1 VNILEEA
8 ESIIYGDREQTYGKP
23 GVNLE
28 RIAGQWALYLQ
39 QKFGVEVSLTAEDV
53 CWMMVDLKKCRQMN
67 ADKRDNLVDAAGYL
81 ALIERAADGSKESE
95 SNSKVDPLVALC
107 LREKTASAREQQ
119 ALGAVVDGGLESFN
133 EPDEMDKVIDDF
145 ARKRTKQLAGPP
157 SFAKPAPAPVEPNK
171 DPKVCDTFWPV
182 EANSPWCR
190 RCGYSR
196 QKHSQHAVKHGVA
209 YGGNTTAPVFP
220 QPLNP
225 EDNK

>member
-1 VNILEEA
+1 MNILKEA

-67 ADKRDNLVDAAGYL
+67 ADKRDNLVDAVGYL
-81 ALIERAADGSKESE
+81 ALIERCAAD
-95 SNSKVDPLVALC
+95 A
-107 LREKTASAREQQ
+107 EQE
-119 ALGAVVDGGLESFN
+119 ALGAVADGGLESFN
-133 EPDEMDKVIDDF
+133 APDELDKVVDDF
-145 ARKRTKQLAGPP
+145 ARKRKKQLAGPP
-157 SFAKPAPAPVEPNK
+157 SFARPAPAPVEPNK

-182 EANSPWCR
+182 EANSPWCA

-196 QKHSQHAVKHGVA
+196 QKHSRHAVEHGMLQGVMRGVA
-209 YGGNTTAPVFP
+209 YGYNTTAPVFP

>member
-1 VNILEEA
+1 MNILEEA

-81 ALIERAADGSKESE
+81 ALIERAAD
-95 SNSKVDPLVALC
+95 DA
-107 LREKTASAREQQ
+107 EQE

>member
-1 VNILEEA
+1 MFGVPAAAGPMLNSTCVWGCDVNILEEA

-39 QKFGVEVSLTAEDV
+39 QKFGAEANLTAEDV

-81 ALIERAADGSKESE
+81 ALIERAAD
-95 SNSKVDPLVALC
+95 DA
-107 LREKTASAREQQ
+107 EQE

>member
-1 VNILEEA
+1 MNILKEA

-39 QKFGVEVSLTAEDV
+39 QKFGAEVSLTAEDV

-81 ALIERAADGSKESE
+81 ALIERCADDAEQE
-95 SNSKVDPLVALC
+95 ALNPVA
-107 LREKTASAREQQ
+107 
-119 ALGAVVDGGLESFN
+119 VGGLESFN
-133 EPDEMDKVIDDF
+133 EPDGLDKVIDDF
-145 ARKRTKQLAGPP
+145 ARKRKKQLAGPP

-182 EANSPWCR
+182 EANSPWCN

-196 QKHSQHAVKHGVA
+196 QKHSQHAVKHCMSQGVMRGVA
-209 YGGNTTAPVFP
+209 YGDNTTAPVFP

>member
-1 VNILEEA
+1 MNILEEA

-81 ALIERAADGSKESE
+81 ALIERCAD
-95 SNSKVDPLVALC
+95 DA
-107 LREKTASAREQQ
+107 EQE

-133 EPDEMDKVIDDF
+133 EPDEMD
-145 ARKRTKQLAGPP
+145 
-157 SFAKPAPAPVEPNK
+157 VEPNK
-171 DPKVCDTFWPV
+171 DPKVCDAFWPV

>member
-1 VNILEEA
+1 MLNSTCVWGCDVNILEEA

-39 QKFGVEVSLTAEDV
+39 QKFGAEANLTAEDV

-119 ALGAVVDGGLESFN
+119 ANAEHKAAARRLAEQVAMSGGKIPFRESACNYYWPTPQNHDICGRCGF
-133 EPDEMDKVIDDF
+133 PDSAHRATFTSRMRPF
-145 ARKRTKQLAGPP
+145 
-157 SFAKPAPAPVEPNK
+157 PAPLHTKE
-171 DPKVCDTFWPV
+171 
-182 EANSPWCR
+182 
-190 RCGYSR
+190 
-196 QKHSQHAVKHGVA
+196 
-209 YGGNTTAPVFP
+209 
-220 QPLNP
+220 
-225 EDNK
+225 

>member
-1 VNILEEA
+1 MFGVPAAAGPMLNSTCVWGCDVNILEEA

-133 EPDEMDKVIDDF
+133 EPDEMD
-145 ARKRTKQLAGPP
+145 
-157 SFAKPAPAPVEPNK
+157 VEPNK
-171 DPKVCDTFWPV
+171 DPKVCDAFWPV